1 LRANSVPATVIDI
14 GTGLVEDWPWRAS
27 ILDTGESNLIAS
39 CFIFESCPESLT
51 MHIAPYMPS
60 VETTLTAI
68 HECRL
73 MWPKHVEV
81 AKGQEGITNNALCTR
96 RQGRRN
102 ELLIRSTR
110 GSRLGA
116 EVGLGIVV
124 IGLKV
129 GGHVV
134 GCAHVLSGS

>member
-1 LRANSVPATVIDI
+1 M
-14 GTGLVEDWPWRAS
+14 
-27 ILDTGESNLIAS
+27 
-39 CFIFESCPESLT
+39 FESCLESLT
-51 MHIAPYMPS
+51 MHIALYMLS
-60 VETTLTAI
+60 VEASRTAI

-81 AKGQEGITNNALCTR
+81 TKGQEGVSNDALCTR

-102 ELLIRSTR
+102 ELLIRGTR
-110 GSRLGA
+110 GSRFGA

-134 GCAHVLSGS
+134 GCTHVLCRS